1 LKHLFQLTKRRFMTE
16 QEVFD
21 KLKQGDKA
29 AMEWVFRH
37 KRDAFMGYFIKH
49 YSLSVDDA
57 TDLASDALIALA
69 AAAERNQDRPLT
81 AEINTLWITIG
92 RNIYLGQKK
101 KEAKLPIVNWGDFL
115 DFTKNTEGS
124 ENPFESDDFE
134 TLLPFVAP
142 LLTELKEPCQTI
154 LKEYYWKNKTDKE
167 VSEALNANEAVKNM
181 SSDAVKMKR
190 TRCIDALRKLI
201 FNQLK

>member
-1 LKHLFQLTKRRFMTE
+1 MTD
-16 QEVFD
+16 QEAFD
-21 KLKQGDKA
+21 KLKHGDKA

-37 KRDAFMGYFIKH
+37 KRDAFIGYFIKQ
-49 YSLSVDDA
+49 YSLSVEDA

-69 AAAERNQDRPLT
+69 DAAERNRDRPLT
-81 AEINTLWITIG
+81 AEISTLWITIG
-92 RNIYLGQKK
+92 RNIHLGKK
-101 KEAKLPIVNWGDFL
+101 KNAAKLPIVNWGDFL

-124 ENPFESDDFE
+124 ENPFETDDFE
-134 TLLPFVAP
+134 ELLPSVVP
-142 LLTELKEPCQTI
+142 LLNQLKEPCQTI
-154 LKEYYWKNKTDKE
+154 LKAYYWENKTDKE
-167 VSEALNANEAVKNM
+167 VSDALKENEAIKNR